1 LLYTSNVVEQNTFI
15 KAAEAKG
22 YIVVVLDT
30 IIDSSFIS
38 HMEMKWEHVT
48 FKRVD
53 ADITDHLIDKQDA
66 VKSILTEDEEKQ
78 LKELFSREFTDLHL
92 NIEIKGLSADAPP
105 VIATRPE
112 MMRRMKEMGQM
123 GGPMGSF
130 YATMPDEVELTVNG
144 NHPLYRKILDNTET
158 GKEMV
163 HNLAD
168 LALLSQGMLKGNEL
182 TEFINRSVMLMQG
195 ESNVTADA

>member
-1 LLYTSNVVEQNTFI
+1 MVD
-15 KAAEAKG
+15 AA
-22 YIVVVLDT
+22 
-30 IIDSSFIS
+30 FIS
-38 HMEMKWEHVT
+38 HMEMKWENVQ

-53 ADITDHLIDKQDA
+53 ADIADNLIDKQDEI
-66 VKSILTEDEEKQ
+66 KSVLTEDEVTQ
-78 LKELFSREFTDLHL
+78 LKELFNIQAADLHL
-92 NIEIKGLSADAPP
+92 NVEVKGLSLDSPP

-130 YATMPDEVELTVNG
+130 YASMPDEVELTVNG
-144 NHPLYRKILDNTET
+144 NHPLYRKILANKET

-168 LALLSQGMLKGNEL
+168 LALLSQGMLKGNQL
-182 TEFINRSVMLMQG
+182 TEFINRSVLLMQD
-195 ESNVTADA
+195 ETKN